1 MINNVVSAKLTIY
14 NEPNIDTDNDNII
27 FEIKLDKNE
36 MIEQDNIK
44 FKVKGSIERSYK
56 LLYEYIFYCLPKILN
71 IYTKYYYRFIYN
83 YKHNNVFDLMYNNDN
98 CIIITSYKG
107 RKHKFFQVYNK
118 EYTLELLPDIYSG
131 MKIKVINKNN
141 NNVFIYII
149 FEYNDTLHSLQ
160 KKISKSILKLNKD
173 NEPQCKYLIDLQDI
187 TITHTIYYYE
197 NKYIEL
203 SENPFNIIYNKNIF
217 ILYYDKKTI

>member
-1 MINNVVSAKLTIY
+1 MINNAVSVKLTIY
-14 NEPNIDTDNDNII
+14 NEPNIDNII
-27 FEIKLDKNE
+27 FEIKLDKNK

-107 RKHKFFQVYNK
+107 REHKFFQVYNK

-131 MKIKVINKNN
+131 MNIKVINKNN
-141 NNVFIYII
+141 NNVSIQIL
-149 FEYNDTLHSLQ
+149 FESNDTLNSLQ
-160 KKISKSILKLNKD
+160 KKISKSILESDKD

-187 TITHTIYYYE
+187 VITHTIYYYE

-217 ILYYDKKTI
+217 VLYYDKKTI